1 MSEIARARD
10 LTNVESN
17 RTDTPKRQGRKPRN
31 RRIPVRISYDAD
43 LDFLWVLKHGE
54 DTDGQ
59 RADET
64 DIPFDDFYV
73 YHRGPSGPV
82 IGFGVD
88 GPYEFELPD
97 PDHPLIPGVRF
108 DAATLGL
115 RNATAEEV
123 LLAACAAVK
132 GYSTPDQVLFDL
144 AVEAGSEENDELDA
158 EILWRQ
164 CLAAGDMKAHFGLGY
179 TLCDEGRH
187 HEAYG
192 HLAEY
197 ARILPRNSWAWAWL
211 GQAAEGIGEPREA
224 ARCYR
229 RAIRLAREGSFE
241 TDAGERLEA
250 LKQRNPRGLRRR

>member
-1 MSEIARARD
+1 M
-10 LTNVESN
+10 
-17 RTDTPKRQGRKPRN
+17 RKP

-43 LDFLWVLKHGE
+43 HDFLWVLKHGE
-54 DTDGQ
+54 TTDGQ

-64 DIPFDDFYV
+64 DIPWDDVYV
-73 YHRGPSGPV
+73 YRRGPGGPV

-88 GPYEFELPD
+88 GPYELELPE
-97 PDHPLIPGVRF
+97 PDQPLLPDVRF
-108 DAATLGL
+108 DAPTLAL

-123 LLAACAAVK
+123 LLAARRAVN
-132 GYSTPDQVLFDL
+132 GFSTPDVVLFDL
-144 AVEAGSEENDELDA
+144 AVEAGSDPDTELDA
-158 EILWRQ
+158 ETLWCQ
-164 CLAAGDMKAHFGLGY
+164 CLAAGDPKAHFGLGY
-179 TLCDEGRH
+179 TLCDLGRP

-229 RAIRLAREGSFE
+229 RAIRLAREGSFD
-241 TDAGERLEA
+241 TDADERLEE
-250 LKQRNPRGLRRR
+250 LKKRNPRGLRRR